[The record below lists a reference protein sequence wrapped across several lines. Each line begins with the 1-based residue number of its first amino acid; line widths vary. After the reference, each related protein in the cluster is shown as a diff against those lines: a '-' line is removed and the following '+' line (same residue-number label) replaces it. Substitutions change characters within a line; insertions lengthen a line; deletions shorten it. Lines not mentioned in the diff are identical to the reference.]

1 MITLDRLVNVLG
13 GYGVR
18 LCNRPEAR
26 AAWLHGVAV
35 PDTAGRHVTGDL
47 LLAIG
52 TGSIAEAVRCAVAAK
67 AKAVLVR
74 PAPSGAD
81 GGSGDAAGSGADG
94 GSGDAAASGADLD
107 RQAAALG
114 DRHQVAV
121 LLADPAI
128 PWSQL
133 AGVVYGLVLES
144 RETASGR
151 GPTDLFAL
159 ADSLADT
166 LGGAVTIEDR
176 HSRVLAYSRSQQA
189 GDPARLETILARRVP
204 DRLRELFQRRGV
216 FDRLAAADDPVF
228 VPADPEHG
236 LTARTVVPVRA
247 GRELLG
253 SVWVTC
259 ERPPA
264 GAHRRALADGAH
276 TVALHLLRSRA
287 SADLE
292 RQVESDLIIRLLE
305 GGADAVTVISRLG
318 LAPQPLRVVA
328 VRAHADGDQHADG
341 DRRPAGGRRV
351 GGDRHAALLLAFEQA
366 TTGFGWSR
374 PGRSALL
381 GDTLYTVLPAEQ
393 ADAARRWIS
402 ALAAELPAQVRVAAG
417 IGAPAEAAELPAGR
431 QEADECLAL
440 HESRPHDL
448 PPAYDDSWDD
458 ILLRR
463 LRAAVR
469 TGRTPA
475 RGPVSTLLR
484 HDARHGTRFVAT
496 LRAWLESQ
504 GDPAVAAER
513 LGVHPNTVRNRLR
526 KLGELTPLDLAD
538 ARQRLAMTIMLAAV
552 EDEPGT

>member
-35 PDTAGRHVTGDL
+35 PDAADPHVTGDL

-52 TGSIAEAVRCAVAAK
+52 TGSIEEAVRCAVAAK
-67 AKAVLVR
+67 ATAVLVR
-74 PAPSGAD
+74 PAPSGGPGES
-81 GGSGDAAGSGADG
+81 GGG
-94 GSGDAAASGADLD
+94 LD
-107 RQAAALG
+107 RQAAVLG
-114 DRHQVAV
+114 DRYQVAV
-121 LLADPAI
+121 LLADPAM

-204 DRLRELFQRRGV
+204 DRLRGLFQRRGV
-216 FDRLAAADDPVF
+216 FDRLAAADEPVF

-305 GGADAVTVISRLG
+305 GGADAPTVISRLG

-328 VRAHADGDQHADG
+328 VRAHTDG
-341 DRRPAGGRRV
+341 DRHLGGERQGGVDRQGGVGRQGGGGRQGGRERQV
-351 GGDRHAALLLAFEQA
+351 DGDRHAALLLAFEQA

-393 ADAARRWIS
+393 AGAARRWIS
-402 ALAAELPAQVRVAAG
+402 ALCAELPAHVRVAAG

-440 HESRPHDL
+440 HESRPGDV
-448 PPAYDDSWDD
+448 PPAYDESWDD

-496 LRAWLESQ
+496 LRAWLECQ
-504 GDPAVAAER
+504 GDPVPAAER

-526 KLGELTPLDLAD
+526 KIGELTPLDLGD

-552 EDEPGT
+552 EDEPRT